1 MVCQHRPTTIIHQTL
16 QAALSTNSPIHR
28 TNRRRGPSCASL
40 HSSSSMA
47 RRQAQEI
54 VTTSAAPFDEQASH
68 QKPQDAPPHAESA
81 LEPGCVLG
89 TPVAWGTPRR
99 SMNIGDTALDLQM
112 LLHIQHG
119 DCRAVRKMILAGWR
133 PKTVPNCSFVMVLND
148 DTASRQLW
156 EVSAA
161 TPLHFALGGGFFQ
174 AAAVLLVAFPEQ
186 ADVACRAQEKSGEE
200 RHQWT
205 ALDMINFLAVVFQD
219 KPTKSAKYSEAGTVL
234 LWLQRNSAAVP
245 FLNIPSPVH
254 RLLALGPCPSADLA
268 TLVSTHQ

>member
-89 TPVAWGTPRR
+89 TPVVWGTPRR
-99 SMNIGDTALDLQM
+99 SVHIDEAALDLQM
-112 LLHIQHG
+112 LLHIQS
-119 DCRAVRKMILAGWR
+119 DDFCSVRNMIMAGWR
-133 PKTVPNCSFVMVLND
+133 PRAELNCNFALALND

-161 TPLHFALGGGFFQ
+161 TPLHFALGCGFFQ
-174 AAAVLLVAFPEQ
+174 AAAVLLVAFPEL
-186 ADVACRAQEKSGEE
+186 ANVACHALEKSGEV
-200 RHQWT
+200 RHWT
-205 ALDMINFLAVVFQD
+205 AVDMINFLVVVFQD
-219 KPTKSAKYSEAGTVL
+219 QPTKSAKYAEAGTVL
-234 LWLQRNSAAVP
+234 LWLQKNSAAVP

-268 TLVSTHQ
+268 ALVAAA